1 MLRSSHEHLVRGVPM
16 TDDQLGALKAVPLFR
31 GFSDR
36 ALKKVLEISKEVS
49 HPDGKNVLEEDASAV
64 GFHMILD
71 GNAEISVDGKV
82 VGTFGPGEYF
92 GEMSLI
98 DGKPRSAT
106 VTAENG
112 LRTVSIPDRSGIDRS
127 ISTRSGASVSA
138 CRHAASPPPASPATS
153 MSSTIRKALVRA
165 RRNAAWSS
173 TTRIRM
179 VISPTALA
187 NAARHEDEP
196 EGS

>member
-1 MLRSSHEHLVRGVPM
+1 M
-16 TDDQLGALKAVPLFR
+16 TDDQLRALKAVPLFR

-71 GNAEISVDGKV
+71 GNAQISVDGKV

-112 LRTVSIPDRSGIDRS
+112 LRTLSIPAWNFDRVMLEHPEMMRAMLEVLCA
-127 ISTRSGASVSA
+127 R
-138 CRHAASPPPASPATS
+138 
-153 MSSTIRKALVRA
+153 VR
-165 RRNAAWSS
+165 R
-173 TTRIRM
+173 
-179 VISPTALA
+179 L
-187 NAARHEDEP
+187 
-196 EGS
+196 EGSPRS